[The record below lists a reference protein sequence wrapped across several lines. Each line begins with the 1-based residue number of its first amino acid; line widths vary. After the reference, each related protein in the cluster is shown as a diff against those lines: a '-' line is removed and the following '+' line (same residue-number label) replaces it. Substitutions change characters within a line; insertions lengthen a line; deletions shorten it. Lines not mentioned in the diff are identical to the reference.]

1 MTRLRLLVTALS
13 IAALLGLSACGRE
26 AQEKGEVQA
35 EAAQVAETEGL
46 YVTVDELKYQVQVS
60 RQLNPLLSDDQA
72 YLKGVAEDDAELAN
86 DEVWFAI
93 FMRVQNETGEPVG
106 LAEDFEIRDTQ
117 ENIYRPVELGE
128 ENDFA
133 YRPIDSPENK
143 IYPLPNSPAGERP
156 PQGSLLLFKVKR
168 FSLDNR
174 PLELL
179 IQGRSGQ
186 EAFVNLDV

>member
-1 MTRLRLLVTALS
+1 MTRLRLLVSALS

-26 AQEKGEVQA
+26 EQERGEVQS

-46 YVTVDELKYQVQVS
+46 YVSVDELKYQVQVS
-60 RQLNPLLSDDQA
+60 RQLNPLLVDDQK
-72 YLKGVAEDDAELAN
+72 YLEGVSEDDRELGN

-93 FMRVQNETGEPVG
+93 FMRVQNQAHESIAF
-106 LAEDFEIRDTQ
+106 AEDFEIRDTQ
-117 ENIYRPVELGE
+117 ENIYRPVQLGP

-133 YRPIDSPENK
+133 YRPGELPENEV
-143 IYPLPNSPAGERP
+143 YPLPNSPAGERQ
-156 PQGSLLLFKVKR
+156 PQGSLILFKVKR